1 MTTQPLRTELAN
13 AYQDSFMK
21 PELFHGEY
29 VEIDGDNGS
38 IIVPIEHIT
47 ISLQDGAESEY
58 EDLSEDDMEN
68 VAQAY
73 QNHFAGNAEV
83 YDVAVK
89 TGYIHRLSA
98 SGYMDCTDYSA
109 SETEEE
115 AIQELLSLVE

>member
-1 MTTQPLRTELAN
+1 MTTQSLRTELTN
-13 AYQDSFMK
+13 AYHDSFMK

-47 ISLQDGAESEY
+47 ISLQNGAESEY

-98 SGYMDCTDYSA
+98 SGYMDCTDYFA

-115 AIQELLSLVE
+115 AIQELLSFSE

>member
-1 MTTQPLRTELAN
+1 
-13 AYQDSFMK
+13 MK

-38 IIVPIEHIT
+38 IIVPIEYIT

-73 QNHFAGNAEV
+73 QNHFAGNVEV

-115 AIQELLSLVE
+115 AIQELLNLAE

>member
-98 SGYMDCTDYSA
+98 SGYMDCTEYSA
-109 SETEEE
+109 SDSEEE
-115 AIQELLSLVE
+115 ALQELLAMAN